1 VIIYAGT
8 NGYLDDLPVGALR
21 RFEEELFKFLETK
34 HPKIL
39 TDIAEKKALD
49 DAIKGALGKALDA
62 FKKSFVLDEKKAGAK
77 PAAAASSK
85 KAPPP
90 PVDEDE
96 EEEEDDEE
104 YEDEDEDEEDRK
116 G

>member
-1 VIIYAGT
+1 MTQSVIVAGART
-8 NGYLDDLPVGALR
+8 PIGRLLGGLKSLSGSDLGG
-21 RFEEELFKFLETK
+21 
-34 HPKIL
+34 H
-39 TDIAEKKALD
+39 
-49 DAIKGALGKALDA
+49 AIKGALGKAIDA

-77 PAAAASSK
+77 PAAVAASSK